1 MNIVGPA
8 VKEIREEQGLTQEV
22 LAARCNILGWDI
34 SRSTLAKIEVRLRR
48 VKDTEAVILAQALN
62 VTVSRL
68 YHCID
73 EPITYNKKSPDCA

>member
-8 VKEIREEQGLTQEV
+8 VKEIREEKGLTQEI

-48 VKDTEAVILAQALN
+48 VKDTESIILAQALN
-62 VTVSRL
+62 VNISRL
-68 YHCID
+68 YLCID
-73 EPITYNKKSPDCA
+73 EPVT

>member
-8 VKEIREEQGLTQEV
+8 VKEIREEKGLTQEV

-62 VTVSRL
+62 VNISRL
-68 YHCID
+68 YCCID
-73 EPITYNKKSPDCA
+73 APVTYNKKNPDPE

>member
-48 VKDTEAVILAQALN
+48 VKDTEAIILAQALKVN
-62 VTVSRL
+62 ISQL
-68 YHCID
+68 YPCID
-73 EPITYNKKSPDCA
+73 EPVT

>member
-8 VKEIREEQGLTQEV
+8 VKEIREEKGLTQEV

-34 SRSTLAKIEVRLRR
+34 SRSTFAKIEVRLRR

-62 VTVSRL
+62 VNISRPYL
-68 YHCID
+68 CID
-73 EPITYNKKSPDCA
+73 GPVT

>member
-8 VKEIREEQGLTQEV
+8 VKEIREEKGLTQEV

-62 VTVSRL
+62 VNISRL
-68 YHCID
+68 YLCID
-73 EPITYNKKSPDCA
+73 GPVT

>member
-48 VKDTEAVILAQALN
+48 VKDTEAIILAQALKVN
-62 VTVSRL
+62 ISQL
-68 YHCID
+68 YLCID
-73 EPITYNKKSPDCA
+73 EPVT

>member
-8 VKEIREEQGLTQEV
+8 VKEIREEKGLTQEV

-62 VTVSRL
+62 VNISRL
-68 YHCID
+68 YFCID
-73 EPITYNKKSPDCA
+73 APVTYNKKSPYCE